1 MLIKVK
7 PNRSTYVR
15 GSVAPGVHPMN
26 LVMPNG
32 DVVYV
37 WNKFLVFLSSCDS
50 SYLVRKRKR
59 RNDMPGSRLHLS
71 QVDTLFFGGRQY
83 SWVSKLQASLLIKR
97 SIVEKYGSFQEL
109 FNSYNFQVLIN
120 VSGANNRLEQVVA
133 DGNNSECQ
141 SKGRGEMHTSEPA
154 KEMCT
159 SLTSNLEVRDCMI
172 FFGFI

>member
-97 SIVEKYGSFQEL
+97 SIVEKYGSF
-109 FNSYNFQVLIN
+109 SYNFQVLIN
-120 VSGANNRLEQVVA
+120 ISGENNRLEQVVA
-133 DGNNSECQ
+133 DGNIRNVNLREWE
-141 SKGRGEMHTSEPA
+141 R
-154 KEMCT
+154 CT
-159 SLTSNLEVRDCMI
+159 
-172 FFGFI
+172 

>member
-15 GSVAPGVHPMN
+15 GSVVPGVHPMN

-97 SIVEKYGSFQEL
+97 SIVEKYGSFLLNQNFVNDRIECWNQEL

-120 VSGANNRLEQVVA
+120 ISGENNRLEQVVA
-133 DGNNSECQ
+133 DGNIRNVNLREWE
-141 SKGRGEMHTSEPA
+141 R
-154 KEMCT
+154 CT
-159 SLTSNLEVRDCMI
+159 
-172 FFGFI
+172 

>member
-15 GSVAPGVHPMN
+15 GSVVPGVHPMN

-50 SYLVRKRKR
+50 LYLVRKRKR

-71 QVDTLFFGGRQY
+71 QVDTLFFGGRQC

-97 SIVEKYGSFQEL
+97 SIVEKYGSFLLNQNFVNDRIECWNQEL

-133 DGNNSECQ
+133 DGNIRNVNLREWE
-141 SKGRGEMHTSEPA
+141 R
-154 KEMCT
+154 CT
-159 SLTSNLEVRDCMI
+159 
-172 FFGFI
+172 

>member
-15 GSVAPGVHPMN
+15 GSVVPGVHPMN

-50 SYLVRKRKR
+50 LYLVRKRKR

-97 SIVEKYGSFQEL
+97 SIVEKYGSFLLNQNFVNDRIECWNQEL

-120 VSGANNRLEQVVA
+120 ISGENNRLEQVVA
-133 DGNNSECQ
+133 DGNIRNVNLREWE
-141 SKGRGEMHTSEPA
+141 R
-154 KEMCT
+154 CT
-159 SLTSNLEVRDCMI
+159 
-172 FFGFI
+172 

>member
-15 GSVAPGVHPMN
+15 GSVVPGVHPMN

-50 SYLVRKRKR
+50 LYLVRKRKR

-71 QVDTLFFGGRQY
+71 QVDTLYFSAADNVRGYR
-83 SWVSKLQASLLIKR
+83 
-97 SIVEKYGSFQEL
+97 
-109 FNSYNFQVLIN
+109 NFQ
-120 VSGANNRLEQVVA
+120 
-133 DGNNSECQ
+133 
-141 SKGRGEMHTSEPA
+141 PA
-154 KEMCT
+154 
-159 SLTSNLEVRDCMI
+159 
-172 FFGFI
+172 F